1 MRYLHIAA
9 LGRPHMNASRP
20 VIFWIVTFAAGIAV
34 VVILY
39 RVLLPFVAGAAL
51 AYLLN
56 PVAGRIERLG
66 VNRLL
71 ATLAIVG
78 VVAAAIAVFTVLT
91 IPRLVTELSDFLDS
105 LPLYVRRL
113 QTLASNPSRPWLSK
127 IVGEGLEDTRRT
139 LDESTAQINGW
150 LVTFLRS
157 MWSGAEALISLVSLT
172 VVAPVVACYLIYDW
186 NRMIAAIDHSIP
198 PTRRET
204 VRITF
209 LET

>member
-1 MRYLHIAA
+1 
-9 LGRPHMNASRP
+9 MNASRP

-113 QTLASNPSRPWLSK
+113 QTLASNPSRPWLS
-127 IVGEGLEDTRRT
+127 
-139 LDESTAQINGW
+139 
-150 LVTFLRS
+150 
-157 MWSGAEALISLVSLT
+157 
-172 VVAPVVACYLIYDW
+172 
-186 NRMIAAIDHSIP
+186 
-198 PTRRET
+198 
-204 VRITF
+204 
-209 LET
+209 

>member
-1 MRYLHIAA
+1 
-9 LGRPHMNASRP
+9 MNASRP

-172 VVAPVVACYLIYDW
+172 VVAPVV
-186 NRMIAAIDHSIP
+186 
-198 PTRRET
+198 
-204 VRITF
+204 F